1 MGPKHAIILAGGI
14 GSRMLPA
21 SSLVP
26 KEIMPLI
33 DVPAIT
39 YLINEIK
46 ETGIK
51 EIHLVVNEQ
60 KVWIADLL
68 NYNNKNINQLQE
80 IRDDISSSI
89 LNPLENINL
98 NVHIQKEQLGF
109 ANAISYALGSIEG
122 PFLVLLGDNI
132 LMDKHAPPTENLN
145 FTRSNASLK
154 LVEKFNENSRPVV
167 GLHQVSNDELSSFG
181 VVKKDKGKVID
192 IIEKPTIEEAPSNSV
207 LCGRYLFTGDFKDLL
222 LKYPVNTYGELQSI
236 EIQKH
241 WMESNGG
248 LDFVDL
254 DDHEWYD
261 SGRPEM
267 WLKAQIDHALKRDD
281 YGDDFK
287 KWLNQKLSE

>member
-1 MGPKHAIILAGGI
+1 MGPKHAVILAGGI

-98 NVHIQKEQLGF
+98 NVDGINGSKLLCKFKGWKNQQANEQKG
-109 ANAISYALGSIEG
+109 
-122 PFLVLLGDNI
+122 
-132 LMDKHAPPTENLN
+132 
-145 FTRSNASLK
+145 
-154 LVEKFNENSRPVV
+154 
-167 GLHQVSNDELSSFG
+167 
-181 VVKKDKGKVID
+181 
-192 IIEKPTIEEAPSNSV
+192 
-207 LCGRYLFTGDFKDLL
+207 
-222 LKYPVNTYGELQSI
+222 
-236 EIQKH
+236 
-241 WMESNGG
+241 
-248 LDFVDL
+248 
-254 DDHEWYD
+254 
-261 SGRPEM
+261 
-267 WLKAQIDHALKRDD
+267 
-281 YGDDFK
+281 
-287 KWLNQKLSE
+287 

>member
-1 MGPKHAIILAGGI
+1 MGPKHAVILAGGI

-109 ANAISYALGSIEG
+109 ANAISYALGSIKG

-132 LMDKHAPPTENLN
+132 LMDKHAPPTENMN

-181 VVKKDKGKVID
+181 VVQKDKGKVID

-207 LCGRYLFTGDFKDLL
+207 LCGRYLFTDDFKDLL
-222 LKYPVNTYGELQSI
+222 LKYPVDTYGELQSI

-254 DDHEWYD
+254 DDHDWYD

-267 WLKAQIDHALKRDD
+267 WLKAQIEHALKRDD